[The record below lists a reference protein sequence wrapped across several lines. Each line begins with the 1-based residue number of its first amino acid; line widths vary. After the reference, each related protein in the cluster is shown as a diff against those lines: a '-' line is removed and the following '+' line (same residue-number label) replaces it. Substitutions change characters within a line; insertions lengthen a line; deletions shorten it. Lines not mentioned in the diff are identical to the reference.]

1 MTAETVEMPPS
12 MSYNEPVSTA
22 PVFDVFKNIRMVLLF
37 SEREVE
43 KYLSH
48 FERVAESL
56 KWPREFWT
64 LLLLCVLTGRVQEV
78 YSALT
83 IEQSGG
89 YEIVKTAL
97 LQAYELAPETYRQ
110 RYRNFF

>member
-1 MTAETVEMPPS
+1 MEKLCAERDAYALKEKELERDVEVKKLQHQFEMRKMEFEKEREERQFQLKKLELEMTAETVEMPPS

-22 PVFDVFKNIRMVLLF
+22 PVFDIFKNIRMVLPF

-56 KWPREFWT
+56 KWPR
-64 LLLLCVLTGRVQEV
+64 
-78 YSALT
+78 
-83 IEQSGG
+83 
-89 YEIVKTAL
+89 
-97 LQAYELAPETYRQ
+97 
-110 RYRNFF
+110 